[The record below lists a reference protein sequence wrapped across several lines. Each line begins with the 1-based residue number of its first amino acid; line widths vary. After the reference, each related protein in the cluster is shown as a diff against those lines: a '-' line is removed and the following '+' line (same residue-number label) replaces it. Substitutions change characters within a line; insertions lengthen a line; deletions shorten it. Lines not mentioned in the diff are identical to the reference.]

1 MKKLIAVIV
10 TGIFALQ
17 ANAQSWPTV
26 TTEAKAGARWW
37 WLGSAVDKENLQW
50 NLAEYAKHGIG
61 AVEITPIYGVQGN
74 DANNIP
80 YLSDKWMEMLRFTGE
95 QCRQNGIELDMAT
108 GTGWPFGGPWVP
120 LEESASRA
128 IFVEKEVDSEG
139 IWTTVNGHRGL
150 KPDQTDTSV
159 IDLAL
164 SEKDAKNAVLDKVML
179 YTADGKAIDVTDHVK
194 DGKLTYSSP
203 RLLNSST
210 PSKVI
215 ALYIKYGVMKVKRAA
230 PGGEGLVI
238 DHFDRTAVANYLKH
252 IEQAFERTQT
262 PYPHTFFNDSYE
274 VEAATWTPKLLEEF
288 ERRRGYKL
296 EEHFPEL
303 MAMEAKVLS
312 DYRETL
318 GDLLLENFTEQ
329 WTAWAHS
336 HGAITRNQAH
346 GSPANLIDCYA
357 AVDIPEIEGFGL
369 SDLGI
374 KGLRT
379 DPGKTRK
386 NDSDYSMFKY
396 APSAAHVCGKPY
408 TSSETF
414 TWLTEHFRT
423 SLSQLKPD
431 LDLMFC
437 AGVNHIYFHGTC
449 YSPKDDVWPGWK
461 FYASIDMSPTNSIW
475 RDAPYFMQ
483 YVERCQSFLQ
493 WGEPD
498 NDFLVLLPVRDAWKK
513 PAGKLL
519 MQFSI
524 HAMGKLMPEFR
535 QTILDIDKAG
545 FDCDYIS
552 ERLLMQTRCEGGQLI
567 TSGGTRYKGLIIP
580 GSGEMPEN
588 VKQYIEKLK
597 AQGAHIMYGI
607 DEKEMARVAKPEP
620 MKTQLGLK
628 AIRRKNA
635 NGYHYFI
642 ANLTPNDIDARVP
655 LAVDFKGARWF
666 NPLNGDISLVD
677 FESDNVAI
685 QLRSGESMILQVY
698 DDSMGGPLPK
708 PVSTCLHQAPPSV
721 YPREQITLDGPW
733 TLSFI
738 DEAPKVV
745 RSFALDTLQTWEN
758 LDEQTRITMG
768 TGVYTTTVKLKKKD
782 APSWKWQIDLGDVR
796 ESARV
801 YINGQFIGCAWSV
814 PFILDTKGALKVGDN
829 EIRIE
834 VTNLPANR
842 IADLDRRGAQWRK
855 MEEINVVDINYKKT
869 LYDQWEP
876 MPSGLNS
883 EVKLILK

>member
-1 MKKLIAVIV
+1 MTIV
-10 TGIFALQ
+10 AS
-17 ANAQSWPTV
+17 AQSWPTP
-26 TTEAKAGARWW
+26 TIEAKPGARWW
-37 WLGSAVDKENLQW
+37 WLGSAVDKENLRW
-50 NLAEYAKHGIG
+50 NLREYAKHGIG
-61 AVEITPIYGVQGN
+61 AVEITPIYGVQAN
-74 DANNIP
+74 EKNNIP
-80 YLSDKWMEMLRFTGE
+80 YLSNEWLSMLRFTQE
-95 QCRQNGIELDMAT
+95 QCQQNGIELDMAT

-120 LEESASRA
+120 LKESASKA
-128 IFVEKEVDSEG
+128 VFVEKNLSGNEKAV
-139 IWTTVNGHRGL
+139 L
-150 KPDQTDTSV
+150 
-159 IDLAL
+159 DLTIAD
-164 SEKDAKNAVLDKVML
+164 EKERKNAFLDKVML
-179 YTADGKAIDVTDHVK
+179 YADGQAIDVTDKVK
-194 DGKLTYSSP
+194 DGKLVFDKAQYSNLKSAP
-203 RLLNSST
+203 Q
-210 PSKVI
+210 KII
-215 ALYIKYGVMKVKRAA
+215 ALYIKYGVMRVKRAA

-238 DHFDRTAVANYLKH
+238 DHFDRTAVKNYLSH
-252 IEQAFERTQT
+252 ISAAFDRTHT

-274 VEAATWTPKLLEEF
+274 VEAATWTPTLLKEF
-288 ERRRGYKL
+288 EARRGYKL
-296 EEHFPEL
+296 EDHLPEL
-303 MAMEAKVLS
+303 IAYDPKVLS

-318 GDLLLENFTEQ
+318 GDLLLENFTNQ

-437 AGVNHIYFHGTC
+437 AGVNHMYFHGTC
-449 YSPKDDVWPGWK
+449 YSPKDDEWPGWK

-475 RDAPYFMQ
+475 RDAPYFME

-493 WGEPD
+493 WGQPD

-513 PAGKLL
+513 ATGKLL

-535 QTILDIDKAG
+535 QAILDIDRAG
-545 FDCDYIS
+545 YDCDYIS
-552 ERLLMQTRCEGGQLI
+552 EQLLLNTRCENGQLV
-567 TSGGTRYKGLIIP
+567 TQGGTRYKGLIIP
-580 GSGEMPEN
+580 GSGEMPDA
-588 VKQYIEKLK
+588 VKAHIESLK
-597 AQGAHIMYGI
+597 AKGAHVMYGI
-607 DEKEMARVAKPEP
+607 SETEMAKTAKPEP
-620 MKTQLGLK
+620 MKTKLGLK

-642 ANLTPNDIDARVP
+642 ANLTPNDISEQVP
-655 LAVDFKGARWF
+655 LAVDYQGARWF
-666 NPLNGDISLVD
+666 NPLNGEISHAEYEHGLMTI
-677 FESDNVAI
+677 S
-685 QLRSGESMILQVY
+685 LRSGESMILQVY
-698 DDSMGGPLPK
+698 DNYMGGPHPK
-708 PVSTCLHQAPPSV
+708 PVSSCLHNAPPPV
-721 YPREQITLDGPW
+721 YPREQISITGPW
-733 TLSFI
+733 TLSFT
-738 DEAPKVV
+738 ESVPAVEK
-745 RSFALDTLQTWEN
+745 SFSLDALQSWEG
-758 LDEQTRITMG
+758 LDEQTKVLMG
-768 TGVYTTTVKLKKKD
+768 TGVYTATVTLNKKD
-782 APSWKWQIDLGDVR
+782 APSHQWFIDLGDVR

-814 PFILDTKGALKVGDN
+814 PFILDTKGTLKVGTN
-829 EIRIE
+829 EVRIE

-842 IADLDRRGAQWRK
+842 IADLDRKGVKWRK

-883 EVKLILK
+883 EVKLIIK